1 MSNSGLW
8 YLADELLGLCKW
20 PLSSNKS
27 AGHKFTDNQGYKLS
41 GQEEVT
47 DKGDESQK
55 VVF

>member
-41 GQEEVT
+41 GQEVT